1 MRVLAAA
8 LALLMVVVAA
18 PAARATEQPEAQMLL
33 DLDLLRESD
42 PRVQREEPAARN
54 VRLLELLERLNP
66 PAAARRDGDS
76 RPAPKGA
83 C

>member
-1 MRVLAAA
+1 MRGVA
-8 LALLMVVVAA
+8 LALLLVALA
-18 PAARATEQPEAQMLL
+18 VPPVSATEEPDAQLLL

-42 PRVQREEPAARN
+42 PRAQQQEPVARN

-66 PAAARRDGDS
+66 AAARRGGDATPP
-76 RPAPKGA
+76 RKGA

>member
-1 MRVLAAA
+1 MRAVAMALAVLA
-8 LALLMVVVAA
+8 VVTVA
-18 PAARATEQPEAQMLL
+18 PVARATEAPEAQMLL

-42 PRVQREEPAARN
+42 PRVQREEPVARN

-66 PAAARRDGDS
+66 PAAARRGGDS

>member
-1 MRVLAAA
+1 MRAVAMALVI
-8 LALLMVVVAA
+8 LALTA
-18 PAARATEQPEAQMLL
+18 PAASAMEPPEAQLLL

-42 PRVQREEPAARN
+42 PRVQRDAPVARH
-54 VRLLELLERLNP
+54 VRLLELLERLSQ
-66 PAAARRDGDS
+66 PAAARRGGDS